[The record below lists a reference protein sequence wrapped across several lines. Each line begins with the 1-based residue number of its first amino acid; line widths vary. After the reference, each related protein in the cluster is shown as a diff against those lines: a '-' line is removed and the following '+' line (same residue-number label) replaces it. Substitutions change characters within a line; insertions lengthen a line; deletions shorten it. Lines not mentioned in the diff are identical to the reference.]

1 MATEADLV
9 KKLSDLIAAA
19 TPKITRSQ
27 NGLSITLNGQT
38 NEIAFSTDGKTVSK
52 QTLTSK

>member
-1 MATEADLV
+1 VATEADLV
-9 KKLSDLIAAA
+9 KRFGDLIAAA

-38 NEIAFSTDGKTVSK
+38 NEIAFSTDGQSVSK
-52 QTLTSK
+52 Q